1 MSEFDKKISQLT
13 DGTAG
18 EATDAYVVARA
29 GSNVKITGANV
40 AAAATKVGT
49 LTALTLAGP
58 FTQPLRTET
67 GNYTLT
73 TTDERLLSNPSS
85 GTATITLP
93 TAVGLSGR
101 SYFIKRV
108 STVSGARVLITTT
121 SSQTI
126 DGLVTQQL
134 FAVNAWLEVVSNGT
148 NWLVLDRYD
157 VVPSDLALFAYT
169 VGGSLSGATFARTGD
184 ASFVERV

>member
-1 MSEFDKKISQLT
+1 
-13 DGTAG
+13 
-18 EATDAYVVARA
+18 
-29 GSNVKITGANV
+29 
-40 AAAATKVGT
+40 
-49 LTALTLAGP
+49 
-58 FTQPLRTET
+58 
-67 GNYTLT
+67 
-73 TTDERLLSNPSS
+73 
-85 GTATITLP
+85 
-93 TAVGLSGR
+93 
-101 SYFIKRV
+101 
-108 STVSGARVLITTT
+108 VLITTT

>member
-1 MSEFDKKISQLT
+1 
-13 DGTAG
+13 
-18 EATDAYVVARA
+18 
-29 GSNVKITGANV
+29 
-40 AAAATKVGT
+40 
-49 LTALTLAGP
+49 
-58 FTQPLRTET
+58 
-67 GNYTLT
+67 
-73 TTDERLLSNPSS
+73 LSNPSS